1 MIKAFLLLGGACLIA
16 TPGSAETLA
25 EAVRAAYAGNPTL
38 AAAVARQDG
47 LAQTVDQ
54 ARAGGRLAAGA
65 DVSAGYDRFDYDGG
79 GGATVS
85 ADLPIWTGG
94 RVRNAV
100 LAAQRDVSA
109 GEQAL
114 RDTRAA
120 VLESVVTV
128 FADLL
133 YDQQAVEIVE
143 ADIALLNHQVA
154 EARARFRLGSS
165 TRTDVARLEAQVA
178 SVRATRADATAT
190 LAVDGASYRAI
201 VGHAPG
207 VLTAPIEGIEGLPG
221 TLDQARARAL
231 TGNPFYQ
238 QARIVALASAT
249 RIDVAR
255 SYGAPSVSLAG
266 NYGYAAR
273 LGSGGSYNRAAT
285 GALTMHVPILTGG
298 LVGAQVRQSRAD
310 FRAAQFDAEA
320 AGREATRATDA
331 AWALFVSRQAQAAAN
346 AESVAAAET
355 ALKGVR
361 AEYAFALRSTLDILV
376 ADESLRGAEL
386 ALARNQS
393 DLLVAQALLLRATG
407 RLDSAAFAIGPGPW
421 VERSE

>member
-1 MIKAFLLLGGACLIA
+1 MIKALLLLGGACLIA
-16 TPGSAETLA
+16 TPASAETLGD
-25 EAVRAAYAGNPTL
+25 AVRAAYASNPTL
-38 AAAVARQDG
+38 AAAAARQDG

-54 ARAGGRLAAGA
+54 ARAGGRLALGA
-65 DVSAGYDRFDYDGG
+65 DVSAGYDRFDYGKG
-79 GGATVS
+79 GGAAVS

-100 LAAQRDVSA
+100 LAAQGDVSA

-133 YDQQAVEIVE
+133 YDQQAVKIVE
-143 ADIALLNHQVA
+143 ADIALLDNQVA
-154 EARARFRLGSS
+154 EADARFALGSS

-178 SVRATRADATAT
+178 SARATRADAMAN
-190 LAVDGASYRAI
+190 LAIDSASYLAT

-207 VLTAPIEGIEGLPG
+207 VLADPVETLEGLPT
-221 TLDQARARAL
+221 TLDQAHARTL
-231 TGNPFYQ
+231 IGNPLYQ
-238 QARIVALASAT
+238 QARIAARGAAA

-255 SYGAPSVSLAG
+255 SNGAPSVSLGG

-285 GALTMHVPILTGG
+285 GGLTIHVPILTGG

-331 AWALFVSRQAQAAAN
+331 AWALSISRQAQAAAN

-386 ALARNQS
+386 ALARNRS
-393 DLLVAQALLLRATG
+393 DLLIAQALLLRATG
-407 RLDSAAFAIGPGPW
+407 RLDGRAFAMAPSPRD
-421 VERSE
+421 E